1 MIYRDFKG
9 QKLSQL
15 GFGCMRFASDPETGE
30 IDQAKVNA
38 MFDLAIKEG
47 VNYFDTAYPYLG
59 GKSEIAMAEG
69 LSRYPREN
77 YYLADKFP
85 GHSLTGPI
93 DNIALFNVS
102 LRKCRTDYFDF
113 YLLHNVTEWSVQ
125 FYESEEY
132 HIIPDLL
139 QMKKEGKIRYFG
151 FSCHAGPELLDAFLT
166 RHEGVFDFVQIQLNY
181 LDWTMQDAKEKCDI
195 IRKHGLG
202 IWVMEPVRGGKLAV
216 LPESEKA
223 KLRALRERG
232 VGGDFGVAAASATD
246 SSTATASAADDVN
259 SGGGSVLA
267 ADGGV
272 AEPSD
277 ASYAFRFLQDLPGVM
292 VILSGMN
299 EVFQVEDNLRTFREE
314 NPLSDEERSVLL
326 DIAENLKKGVPCT
339 ACRYCCD
346 GCPMELDI
354 PYLLQCY
361 NDYKFATTMTPSMRI
376 DALSDDKRPAAC
388 IGCGQCMHACPQGID
403 VPAALAELA
412 EMYEKGP
419 HWGDVVVQRA
429 KSIEDDLK

>member
-15 GFGCMRFASDPETGE
+15 GFGCMRFASDPETRE

-38 MFDLAIKEG
+38 MFDLAIREG

-69 LSRYPREN
+69 LSRYPRES

-151 FSCHAGPELLDAFLT
+151 FSCHAGPDLLDAFLT
-166 RHEGVFDFVQIQLNY
+166 RHEGIFDFVQIQLNY
-181 LDWTMQDAKEKCDI
+181 LDWTMQDAKAKCDI

-216 LPESEKA
+216 LPESESA
-223 KLRALRERG
+223 KLRGLRD
-232 VGGDFGVAAASATD
+232 GGGCCDSGAAAAGAASSAGGACCD
-246 SSTATASAADDVN
+246 SGAA
-259 SGGGSVLA
+259 A
-267 ADGGV
+267 AAGDAGL

-277 ASYAFRFLQDLPGVM
+277 ASYAFRFLQDMPGVT

-314 NPLSDEERSVLL
+314 NPLSDSERSVLL
-326 DIAENLKKGVPCT
+326 EIAENLKKGVPCT

-376 DALSDDKRPAAC
+376 DALEEDKRPSAC

>member
-151 FSCHAGPELLDAFLT
+151 FSCHAGPELLDSFLT

-232 VGGDFGVAAASATD
+232 SFTGP
-246 SSTATASAADDVN
+246 
-259 SGGGSVLA
+259 
-267 ADGGV
+267 
-272 AEPSD
+272 EPSD
-277 ASYAFRFLQDLPGVM
+277 ASFAFRFLQDMPGVT

-376 DALSDDKRPAAC
+376 DALSEDKRPVAC

>member
-151 FSCHAGPELLDAFLT
+151 FSCHAGPDMLDAFLT

-232 VGGDFGVAAASATD
+232 SFTGP
-246 SSTATASAADDVN
+246 
-259 SGGGSVLA
+259 
-267 ADGGV
+267 
-272 AEPSD
+272 EPSD
-277 ASYAFRFLQDLPGVM
+277 ASFAFRFLQDMPGVT

-376 DALSDDKRPAAC
+376 DALSEDKRPAAC

-403 VPAALAELA
+403 VPSALAELA

-419 HWGDVVVQRA
+419 HWGDVVAQRA

>member
-1 MIYRDFKG
+1 MIYRNFKG

-59 GKSEIAMAEG
+59 GKSELAMAEG
-69 LSRYPREN
+69 LSRYPRES

-93 DNIALFNVS
+93 DNIALFKVS

-139 QMKKEGKIRYFG
+139 QMKKEGKIRHFG
-151 FSCHAGPELLDAFLT
+151 FSCHAGPDLLDAFLT

-181 LDWTMQDAKEKCDI
+181 LDWTMQDAKAKCDI

-216 LPESEKA
+216 LPESESA
-223 KLRALRERG
+223 KLRALR
-232 VGGDFGVAAASATD
+232 GDGAGA
-246 SSTATASAADDVN
+246 
-259 SGGGSVLA
+259 
-267 ADGGV
+267 

-277 ASYAFRFLQDLPGVM
+277 ASYAFRFLQDMPGVT

-299 EVFQVEDNLRTFREE
+299 EVSQVEDNLRTFREE
-314 NPLSDEERSVLL
+314 RPLSDAERTVLL

-376 DALSDDKRPAAC
+376 DALAEDKRPAAC

-403 VPAALAELA
+403 VPSALTELA
-412 EMYEKGP
+412 EMYANGP
-419 HWGDVVVQRA
+419 HWSDVVVKRA

>member
-1 MIYRDFKG
+1 MIYRNFKDL
-9 QKLSQL
+9 KLSQL
-15 GFGCMRFASDPETGE
+15 GFGCMRFASDPATGE

-59 GKSEIAMAEG
+59 GKSEIAMAEA
-69 LSRYPREN
+69 LSRYPRES
-77 YYLADKFP
+77 YYIADKFP

-102 LRKCRTDYFDF
+102 LRKCRTEYFDF
-113 YLLHNVTEWSVQ
+113 YLLHNVTEWSVK

-139 QMKKEGKIRYFG
+139 RMKKEGKIRYFG

-166 RHEGVFDFVQIQLNY
+166 RHEGIFDFVQIQLNY
-181 LDWTMQDAKEKCDI
+181 LDWTMQDAREKCDI

-216 LPESEKA
+216 LPESEAA
-223 KLRALRERG
+223 KLRALRAG
-232 VGGDFGVAAASATD
+232 
-246 SSTATASAADDVN
+246 
-259 SGGGSVLA
+259 SGGLSGT
-267 ADGGV
+267 
-272 AEPSD
+272 EPSD
-277 ASYAFRFLQDLPGVM
+277 ASYAFRFLQELPGVT

-361 NDYKFATTMTPSMRI
+361 NDYKFAATMTPSMRI
-376 DALSDDKRPAAC
+376 DALDEVKRPAAC
-388 IGCGQCMHACPQGID
+388 IGCGQCMHACPQNID

-412 EMYEKGP
+412 EMYENGP
-419 HWGDVVVQRA
+419 HWSDMVQARA
-429 KSIEDDLK
+429 KSIQADLTT

>member
-1 MIYRDFKG
+1 
-9 QKLSQL
+9 
-15 GFGCMRFASDPETGE
+15 MRFAPDPGTGE
-30 IDQAKVNA
+30 IDQKKVNE
-38 MFDLAIKEG
+38 MFDLAIKGG

-59 GKSEIAMAEG
+59 GKSETAMAEA
-69 LSRYPREN
+69 LSRYPRDS
-77 YYLADKFP
+77 YYIADKFP
-85 GHSLTGPI
+85 GHSLTAPI

-151 FSCHAGPELLDAFLT
+151 FSCHAGPDLLDAFLT
-166 RHEGVFDFVQIQLNY
+166 RHEGIFDFVQIQLNY
-181 LDWTMQDAKEKCDI
+181 LDWTMQDAKAKCDI
-195 IRKHGLG
+195 IRKHDLG

-216 LPESEKA
+216 LPESESA
-223 KLRALRERG
+223 KLRGLRD
-232 VGGDFGVAAASATD
+232 GGGCCDSGAAA
-246 SSTATASAADDVN
+246 AAGDA
-259 SGGGSVLA
+259 GL
-267 ADGGV
+267 

-277 ASYAFRFLQDLPGVM
+277 ASYAFRFLQDMPGVT

-314 NPLSDEERSVLL
+314 NPLSDSERSVLL
-326 DIAENLKKGVPCT
+326 EIAENLKKGVPCT

-376 DALSDDKRPAAC
+376 DALEEDKRPSAC